1 MSFVGTTDRTP
12 WGSFD
17 MSGLQDLLGSALGG
31 NTLGSL
37 AAQLGTDESKAKDAV
52 STALPA
58 LLGRLQSNAS
68 TPEGAESLHKALG
81 QHDGS
86 VLDDVQG
93 FLGKGDHDGSQDR
106 MLGKVFGSD
115 RDSEINAL
123 AGKAGLDPS
132 MMAKLMGALGPLVLG
147 ALTKSGAA
155 SGGAGGL
162 GSMLGGLLGGS
173 GGGSGGGLGDLL
185 GSVMGNAAGGGGASH
200 LSGATG
206 AVGSGAAGAGGA
218 ASGGL
223 GKMANMLDRDGDGNP
238 MNDVQQMAKSGI
250 VQKLLGFLKKR

>member
-1 MSFVGTTDRTP
+1 MT
-12 WGSFD
+12 
-17 MSGLQDLLGSALGG
+17 GLQDLLGSALGG
-31 NTLGSL
+31 NTLGAL
-37 AAQLGTDESKAKDAV
+37 ASQLGADESQTKAAV

-106 MLGKVFGSD
+106 MLGKVFGND
-115 RDSEINAL
+115 RDTEINAL

-147 ALTKSGAA
+147 ALTKSGAGA
-155 SGGAGGL
+155 SGAGGL
-162 GSMLGGLLGGS
+162 GSMLGGLLGGGS
-173 GGGSGGGLGDLL
+173 GGAGGGLGGLGDML
-185 GSVMGNAAGGGGASH
+185 GSVLGGGSSALGGGGASH
-200 LSGATG
+200 LSGA
-206 AVGSGAAGAGGA
+206 AGAAGQAGSSATAGA
-218 ASGGL
+218 AGGL

-250 VQKLLGFLKKR
+250 VQKLFGFLKKR